1 MHVLH
6 NDYSI
11 DPEKLAIPY
20 DMLSDYCKKN
30 CRRIWNKSWGC
41 HEINFK
47 LVDKTNYVLHYKNL
61 RLYFFLGMKLTKL
74 HRVLKFKQSVWL
86 KKYINFN
93 IGKRINAANRLKDIL
108 KLMINSVFGKTI

>member
-1 MHVLH
+1 M
-6 NDYSI
+6 
-11 DPEKLAIPY
+11 KLI
-20 DMLSDYCKKN
+20 LN
-30 CRRIWNKSWGC
+30 
-41 HEINFK
+41 

-93 IGKRINAANRLKDIL
+93 IGKSINAANRLKDIL

>member
-1 MHVLH
+1 M
-6 NDYSI
+6 
-11 DPEKLAIPY
+11 KLI
-20 DMLSDYCKKN
+20 LN
-30 CRRIWNKSWGC
+30 
-41 HEINFK
+41 

>member
-1 MHVLH
+1 MTCYQIIVKKIT
-6 NDYSI
+6 DEYGI
-11 DPEKLAIPY
+11 KVGDVIKLI
-20 DMLSDYCKKN
+20 LN
-30 CRRIWNKSWGC
+30 
-41 HEINFK
+41 

>member
-1 MHVLH
+1 M
-6 NDYSI
+6 
-11 DPEKLAIPY
+11 KLI
-20 DMLSDYCKKN
+20 
-30 CRRIWNKSWGC
+30 
-41 HEINFK
+41 IN

>member
-1 MHVLH
+1 M
-6 NDYSI
+6 
-11 DPEKLAIPY
+11 KLI
-20 DMLSDYCKKN
+20 LN
-30 CRRIWNKSWGC
+30 
-41 HEINFK
+41 

-93 IGKRINAANRLKDIL
+93 IGKRINAANRLKDIF
-108 KLMINSVFGKTI
+108 KLMINSAFGKTI

>member
-1 MHVLH
+1 M
-6 NDYSI
+6 
-11 DPEKLAIPY
+11 KLI
-20 DMLSDYCKKN
+20 LN
-30 CRRIWNKSWGC
+30 
-41 HEINFK
+41 

-86 KKYINFN
+86 KKYINLN